1 MEIVT
6 RSVLLCSLALPLLI
20 IPASAEEQS
29 WAKRAPPPVKYATPP
44 PEQKQHDWSGF
55 HMGVNAGAGFRTD
68 NRNPNLLGPNFPR

>member
-1 MEIVT
+1 MAIVT
-6 RSVLLCSLALPLLI
+6 RNVLLCSLALPLLI

-44 PEQKQHDWSGF
+44 EQKQHDWSGF

-68 NRNPNLLGPNFPR
+68 NRNSTVLGPDFPR